1 MNRTPSIRTLAA
13 AALLALALSPA
24 TGAAVEKRTGDFA
37 RGARAWADHCQRCH
51 NVRDPKELRDDQWK
65 TTVNH
70 MRIRGGLTA
79 QEVEDILIFLQ
90 TSNQP

>member
-1 MNRTPSIRTLAA
+1 MNSNHTGHHRIAALVLAA
-13 AALLALALSPA
+13 VLPLAA
-24 TGAAVEKRTGDFA
+24 GAADDGQAGDFA

-65 TTVNH
+65 TTANH

-79 QEVEDILIFLQ
+79 EEVRDILTFLQ
-90 TSNQP
+90 GSN

>member
-1 MNRTPSIRTLAA
+1 MKPKQATRNRLG
-13 AALLALALSPA
+13 ALVLTAVLPLA
-24 TGAAVEKRTGDFA
+24 TGAGAEETPGDFV

-65 TTVNH
+65 TTTNH

-79 QEVEDILIFLQ
+79 DEVRDILTFLQ
-90 TSNQP
+90 GSN